1 MLICSIY
8 YNKNV
13 YLYIYFHVYY
23 FLKNVFFVYN
33 LTNSLNRTSTHG
45 VQFKDAI
52 ENCLTKDPESFGPGL
67 GLFRVGQLRKLR
79 NLRHHDHLPHLF
91 RVDAV
96 KDYEVK
102 LLQFFFIIANS
113 FNYSVTD
120 LGEVGKLHWLRNL
133 EKNDF

>member
-8 YNKNV
+8 YNKNL

-52 ENCLTKDPESFGPGL
+52 ENCLTKDPETFGPGL
-67 GLFRVGQLRKLR
+67 GLFRVGQLRKVGH
-79 NLRHHDHLPHLF
+79 LRHHDHLPHQF
-91 RVDAV
+91 RVDAI
-96 KDYEVK
+96 KDYEVDV
-102 LLQFFFIIANS
+102 QQCSFYISNS
-113 FNYSVTD
+113 FIYVNPVIRMFWL
-120 LGEVGKLHWLRNL
+120 LG
-133 EKNDF
+133 